1 MTACTAI
8 KVLCS
13 GIPKVI
19 YNLYRPSLRSSRLEL
34 PKFRKEKMKLNSFIF
49 NSSKIL
55 NYLTANKLDYKNSS
69 LNTFKVNLKRLLMTR
84 QSIFVKNDPNWLPFN
99 YSFFSDIEAPQ

>member
-1 MTACTAI
+1 MTACTA
-8 KVLCS
+8 KKGLCS
-13 GIPKVI
+13 EISNVI
-19 YNLYRPSLRSSRLEL
+19 YNLYKPFLRSSRLEL
-34 PKFRKEKMKLNSFIF
+34 PKFKKEKNKLNSFIF

-55 NYLTANKLDYKNSS
+55 NYLTANKVCYKNSN
-69 LNTFKVNLKRLLMTR
+69 LDTFKINLKRLLMTR